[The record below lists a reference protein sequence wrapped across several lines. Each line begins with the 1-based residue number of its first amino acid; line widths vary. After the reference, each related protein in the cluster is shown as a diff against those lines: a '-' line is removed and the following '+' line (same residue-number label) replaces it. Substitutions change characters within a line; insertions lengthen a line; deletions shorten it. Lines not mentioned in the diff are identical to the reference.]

1 LHHQILPQ
9 VVVKLIVNWEN
20 TVNEW
25 NIIFQQ
31 VVGKLQSGR
40 FSVFWIIAI
49 VIRQTHL
56 TQCERILII
65 TFASKEMYPY
75 LNNPLM

>member
-1 LHHQILPQ
+1 MNITIAKLLHHQILPQ

-31 VVGKLQSGR
+31 VVGKLQNRLS
-40 FSVFWIIAI
+40 
-49 VIRQTHL
+49 
-56 TQCERILII
+56 E
-65 TFASKEMYPY
+65 
-75 LNNPLM
+75 